1 MLALYITVTLLWEG
15 LMLLVL
21 IERNLCSPVF
31 LYVHIYC
38 CTVTK
43 ALYTDVALLCWFN
56 LISMLKQCISCVC
69 VKPYP

>member
-1 MLALYITVTLLWEG
+1 MLALYITVMLLWEG

-21 IERNLCSPVF
+21 IERNLCSPVL

-43 ALYTDVALLCWFN
+43 ALYTDVALLC
-56 LISMLKQCISCVC
+56 
-69 VKPYP
+69 